1 MARKY
6 IEKNYERPF
15 FDKLLRNFLSITLP
29 NVRYF
34 KVASFF
40 VKIGKPFSFLFP
52 KKIKNMI
59 GLMPTSFPK
68 KLLKNQEIYRAK
80 GKKIARVALLTGC
93 VQKEISPQINE
104 STIRLLNRHGV
115 EVVVMKKILVT
126 RKLLK
131 DCEDKAIKT
140 FEAKLNTNDEL
151 YSQSKLIEL
160 SQGCDAVLT
169 SLTDKMDEETINKL
183 PETVKVISNFAV
195 GFGNIDL
202 EAAKKRGIA
211 VTNTPEVLSD
221 ATAEIGIL
229 LILGACRRAAE
240 GIEAAK
246 ESNWKWSADYLI
258 GKQLTGS
265 RLGILGMGRIG
276 QKIAKIAKSLGMIIH
291 YHNRSKLS
299 DDKEQGAIYHDS
311 LKSLFSV
318 SDVLSICCPA
328 TKETVNLINKETVEY
343 FPKGAVITNVARGDI
358 VDDDALIDALNRRK
372 IYAAGLDVYKGEP
385 NLNPGYLKIKTA
397 FILPHLGSATKDTRT
412 AMANLA
418 IDNIDEFFNTGNCKN
433 KVN

>member
-1 MARKY
+1 
-6 IEKNYERPF
+6 
-15 FDKLLRNFLSITLP
+15 
-29 NVRYF
+29 
-34 KVASFF
+34 
-40 VKIGKPFSFLFP
+40 
-52 KKIKNMI
+52 
-59 GLMPTSFPK
+59 
-68 KLLKNQEIYRAK
+68 
-80 GKKIARVALLTGC
+80 
-93 VQKEISPQINE
+93 
-104 STIRLLNRHGV
+104 
-115 EVVVMKKILVT
+115 MKKILIT

-131 DCEDKAIKT
+131 ASEEKAAEL
-140 FEAKLNTNDEL
+140 FETKFNSNDEL

-169 SLTDKMDEETINKL
+169 SLTDKMDADTINKL
-183 PETVKVISNFAV
+183 PDTVKVISNFAV

-202 EAAKKRGIA
+202 EAAKKRGMA
-211 VTNTPEVLSD
+211 VTNTPEVLTD

-229 LILGACRRAAE
+229 LILGACRRVSE
-240 GIEAAK
+240 GIEAAR
-246 ESNWKWSADYLI
+246 ESSWKWSADYLI

-299 DDKEQGAIYHDS
+299 EDKEQGAIYHDS

-343 FPKGAVITNVARGDI
+343 FPTGAVITNVARGDI
-358 VDDDALIDALNRRK
+358 VDDEALIDALHRRK

-385 NLNPGYLKIKTA
+385 NLNPGYQKIKSV
-397 FILPHLGSATKDTRT
+397 FILPHLGSATKHTRT